1 MAGRK
6 DYDERRQRKREIL
19 EELAKKSHNKSRKLY
34 EKYDKI
40 ASRIPLGQ
48 PILVDHY
55 SAKRHINDINKIQKT
70 IEKSIAEDKK
80 AEYYEEKIN
89 TIDRNNIISSDDPL
103 AIQKLELKLKSLED
117 CKAKVKAR
125 EHKTWE
131 LSNLNQQIRGVRER
145 IKKLKELDDL
155 QFETILFDNGKVIKN
170 EEINRVQF
178 VFNDVPDEKIRDIL
192 KSRGFKWS
200 RYEKAWQR
208 LYNMNS
214 IKAAKGAIKD
224 IKELNNN

>member
-170 EEINRVQF
+170 EEINRVQIIF
-178 VFNDVPDEKIRDIL
+178 DDVPDEKIRDIL

>member
-131 LSNLNQQIRGVRER
+131 LSNLNQQIRGVKER
-145 IKKLKELDDL
+145 IKKLKELDEL

-170 EEINRVQF
+170 EEINRVQIIF
-178 VFNDVPDEKIRDIL
+178 DDVPDEKIRDIL

>member
-19 EELAKKSHNKSRKLY
+19 EERAKKSHIKSRELY

-48 PILVDHY
+48 PILIDHY
-55 SAKRHINDINKIQKT
+55 SAKRHINDINKRQKT

-80 AEYYEEKIN
+80 AKYYEEKIN
-89 TIDRNNIISSDDPL
+89 NIDRNNIISSDDPL

-145 IKKLKELDDL
+145 IKKLKELDEL

-170 EEINRVQF
+170 EEINRVQIIF
-178 VFNDVPDEKIRDIL
+178 DDVPDEKIRDIL

>member
-131 LSNLNQQIRGVRER
+131 LSNLNQQIIGVKDR
-145 IKKLKELDDL
+145 IKKIKELDEL

-170 EEINRVQF
+170 EEINRIQF

>member
-89 TIDRNNIISSDDPL
+89 TIYRNNIISSDDPL

-131 LSNLNQQIRGVRER
+131 LSNLNQQIIGVKDR
-145 IKKLKELDDL
+145 IKKIKELDEL

-170 EEINRVQF
+170 EEINRIQF

>member
-80 AEYYEEKIN
+80 AEYYE
-89 TIDRNNIISSDDPL
+89 
-103 AIQKLELKLKSLED
+103 
-117 CKAKVKAR
+117 
-125 EHKTWE
+125 
-131 LSNLNQQIRGVRER
+131 
-145 IKKLKELDDL
+145 
-155 QFETILFDNGKVIKN
+155 
-170 EEINRVQF
+170 
-178 VFNDVPDEKIRDIL
+178 
-192 KSRGFKWS
+192 
-200 RYEKAWQR
+200 
-208 LYNMNS
+208 
-214 IKAAKGAIKD
+214 
-224 IKELNNN
+224 